1 MFILILRVFYL
12 LHKNLV
18 CFINTLIY
26 RCFTLCSD
34 WSKCHREL
42 VILKEIFQRNGYPK
56 SFVNK
61 CFKKFLDRLHIIK
74 PTSATMEKKTLH
86 LVLPYLGSISLQ
98 VWTKIRNAMENISNH
113 SKLQVIFK
121 NKRKL
126 SNMFRF
132 KDCVP
137 YDLVSGVVYEYT
149 CGRSN
154 SSYYGKTERPL
165 KVRSCKYI
173 GISPLSKKRNRLKG
187 TRYVTIFYNVII
199 TLLLM
204 SLPI

>member
-1 MFILILRVFYL
+1 MVTFNKTYF
-12 LHKNLV
+12 
-18 CFINTLIY
+18 
-26 RCFTLCSD
+26 
-34 WSKCHREL
+34 SKS
-42 VILKEIFQRNGYPK
+42 G
-56 SFVNK
+56 
-61 CFKKFLDRLHIIK
+61 KK
-74 PTSATMEKKTLH
+74 PLH
-86 LVLPYLGSISLQ
+86 LVWPYLGPISLQ
-98 VWTKIRNAMENISNH
+98 DRTKIRKARNTLNCCNFQI
-113 SKLQVIFK
+113 IFK
-121 NKRKL
+121 SERKL

-154 SSYYGKTERPL
+154 SSYYGKAERPL